1 MRCRKARSFLSA
13 YCNDELS
20 GRKAQLVSEHMATC
34 SDGRREEAFYRS
46 LSEAG
51 SSLTGLKVSGDFNA
65 RLLNRV
71 AQERFAE
78 TRSKAFLP
86 QKPPTVTWGRLLPA
100 TVAACML
107 LLVGVVSFQS
117 FPLGSDQQAGIV
129 GSGQDDSYLTVQPT
143 SNPNLAA
150 NLHKEWSL
158 TAQLARSERI
168 SQISNALSG
177 AGSFG
182 GSSGIHSVN
191 AVSRSG
197 VGRVPF
203 ADYVLHI
210 RPVIK
215 VYVAPDQ
222 SNTKE
227 AERIY

>member
-1 MRCRKARSFLSA
+1 MRCQKARSFLSA
-13 YCNDELS
+13 YCNEELT
-20 GRKAQLVSEHMATC
+20 GRKAQSVSEHLATC
-34 SDGRREEAFYRS
+34 SDCHREEAFYRS
-46 LSEAG
+46 LSDAG
-51 SSLTGLKVSGDFNA
+51 NSLAGLKVSGDFNA

-78 TRSKAFLP
+78 TRTKAYLP
-86 QKPPTVTWGRLLPA
+86 QRAPSVSWAKLLPA
-100 TVAACML
+100 TVAACMIA
-107 LLVGVVSFQS
+107 LVGVVSFQS
-117 FPLGSDQQAGIV
+117 LPFGADKQAV
-129 GSGQDDSYLTVQPT
+129 AVASGQDDSYLTVQPT

-150 NLHKEWSL
+150 KLNKGWSL
-158 TAQLARSERI
+158 TDQLARAERI
-168 SQISNALSG
+168 SRISSSLSG
-177 AGSFG
+177 AESFG

-197 VGRVPF
+197 SGRIPF